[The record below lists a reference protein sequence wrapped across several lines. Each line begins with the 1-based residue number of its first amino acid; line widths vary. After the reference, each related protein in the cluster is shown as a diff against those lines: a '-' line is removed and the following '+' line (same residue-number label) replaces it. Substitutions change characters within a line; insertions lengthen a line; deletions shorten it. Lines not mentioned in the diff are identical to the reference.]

1 MEQAVTI
8 DNNGDVEY
16 NDLLV
21 NDEKS
26 MKIKRQLYQKPKVQ
40 AILSKMI
47 PYYVKIG
54 TFD

>member
-1 MEQAVTI
+1 MTV

-40 AILSKMI
+40 AMLRKMI
-47 PYYVKIG
+47 PYYVRIG
-54 TFD
+54 LFD

>member
-1 MEQAVTI
+1 MEQAITI
-8 DNNGDVEY
+8 DNTGDIEY

-26 MKIKRQLYQKPKVQ
+26 MQIKRQLYQKPKVQ
-40 AILSKMI
+40 AILRKMI
-47 PYYVKIG
+47 PYYSEIG